1 MIDPMKILKMAEVSA
16 IILMILSFQTAG
28 TSLAADVPVFRAEY
42 RNGVARWSGSFAA
55 EKFEEHIVHQWGH
68 GGPDEVGY
76 WSRWVDGTPSKDDYS
91 IRWEGVFKFPAGKYE
106 FFLSGDDH
114 AWLFIDGKKAA
125 EVNWDEYPDKWT
137 VYDGSVHEGK
147 IFKIDMTHGAHHIEF
162 RFYEHM
168 GAARAIL
175 DWRLV
180 ETKEKV
186 VMNRDG
192 RPARPLFA
200 SVINKKI
207 NRIGS
212 KK

>member
-1 MIDPMKILKMAEVSA
+1 MKHSIKLFNRAAVSA
-16 IILMILSFQTAG
+16 VILIFFFSPAAGIL
-28 TSLAADVPVFRAEY
+28 LAADVPVFRAEY
-42 RNGVARWSGSFAA
+42 RNGVGRWSGSYAA
-55 EKFEEHIVHQWGH
+55 EKFEEHIVYQWGH

-76 WSRWVDGTPSKDDYS
+76 WSRWLDGTPSRDDYS
-91 IRWEGVFKFPAGKYE
+91 VRWEGVFKFPAGKYE

-114 AWLFIDGKKAA
+114 AWLYIDGKKAA

-147 IFKIDMTHGAHHIEF
+147 IFKIDMTHGAHHIDF

-168 GAARAIL
+168 GNARAIL

-186 VMNRDG
+186 VMNRG
-192 RPARPLFA
+192 GAPAGPFIAAVLE
-200 SVINKKI
+200 K
-207 NRIGS
+207 
-212 KK
+212 